1 MRSRDDDDSDALDR
15 SFTCGGLRY
24 VEPYRRRVRVRVSK
38 RHEGAFRDVLVNQVS
53 KSEFAARNSDD
64 VDAYWATAL
73 AARRVRC
80 VIDALRKMPRGGEAT
95 EEMWTEM
102 GVEHLDEFVPAGTL
116 LEIERCVH
124 ERCVADAMP
133 EIVFECEKTG
143 LVVVEKPA
151 GVPVLAGAAPGWQ
164 GYGNLAALTSALR
177 RRRAA
182 KDDATGETRRTK
194 RARATGDAGKVWAV
208 NRIDAPVSGIWL
220 AATSPKLAAK
230 ANVWMSK
237 TPLGKTYLA
246 LVRGAQIECGVRIDS
261 PLAKDKE
268 SSLAVVSEK
277 DGKPCATRVVVLQRR
292 ESEDVALVACRLE
305 SHGRYHQIRAHLSS
319 IGHPIVFDS
328 AYGDEDPESS
338 YAGRAYADDAETRV
352 VARKLAERRDAACA
366 ECDALIALTASD
378 DATTKPLAAK
388 RIHLHA
394 LRYQFSIRDVNY
406 DLRSLRLPEFAL
418 DALGA
423 AVSVDDVVARVDARV
438 DEIESSRE

>member
-164 GYGNLAALTSALR
+164 GYGN
-177 RRRAA
+177 
-182 KDDATGETRRTK
+182 
-194 RARATGDAGKVWAV
+194 
-208 NRIDAPVSGIWL
+208 
-220 AATSPKLAAK
+220 
-230 ANVWMSK
+230 
-237 TPLGKTYLA
+237 
-246 LVRGAQIECGVRIDS
+246 
-261 PLAKDKE
+261 
-268 SSLAVVSEK
+268 
-277 DGKPCATRVVVLQRR
+277 
-292 ESEDVALVACRLE
+292 
-305 SHGRYHQIRAHLSS
+305 
-319 IGHPIVFDS
+319 
-328 AYGDEDPESS
+328 
-338 YAGRAYADDAETRV
+338 
-352 VARKLAERRDAACA
+352 
-366 ECDALIALTASD
+366 
-378 DATTKPLAAK
+378 
-388 RIHLHA
+388 
-394 LRYQFSIRDVNY
+394 
-406 DLRSLRLPEFAL
+406 
-418 DALGA
+418 
-423 AVSVDDVVARVDARV
+423 
-438 DEIESSRE
+438 